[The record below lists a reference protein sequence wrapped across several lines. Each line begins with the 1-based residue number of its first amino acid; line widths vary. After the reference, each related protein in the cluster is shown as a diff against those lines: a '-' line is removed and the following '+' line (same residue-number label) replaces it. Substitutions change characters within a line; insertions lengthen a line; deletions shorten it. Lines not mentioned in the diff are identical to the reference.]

1 MKFRK
6 VKVVLHDERSG
17 KGLELHATPFSL
29 DGGCIEPRSGVFLDA
44 VVHYSGMKVKQSA
57 TITKPYSFDGPQD
70 AEATAKLVVA
80 DFLRCL
86 ASLER
91 SMRVPPEWDHD
102 AEWRIYVQAKASH
115 LYTAAQEK
123 RFPLDI
129 LEVATEFGQFC
140 GLLRFV
146 YLYFC
151 STNAYYA
158 DRLRTV
164 TEQFEN
170 NGSRLFT
177 ATL

>member
-17 KGLELHATPFSL
+17 KVLELHATPFSL
-29 DGGCIEPRSGVFLDA
+29 DGGCIELRSGVFLDA

-115 LYTAAQEK
+115 LYAAAQEK

>member
-6 VKVVLHDERSG
+6 VKVMLHDERSG
-17 KGLELHATPFSL
+17 KVLELHATPFSL
-29 DGGCIEPRSGVFLDA
+29 DGGGIEPRSGVFLDA
-44 VVHYSGMKVKQSA
+44 IVHYAGMKVKQSA
-57 TITKPYSFDGPQD
+57 TITKPYRLEGLQD
-70 AEATAKLVVA
+70 AEATAKLVIA
-80 DFLRCL
+80 DFLHCL

-91 SMRVPPEWDHD
+91 SMRIPPEWDQD
-102 AEWRIYVQAKASH
+102 AEWRIYVQAKAFH

-129 LEVATEFGQFC
+129 LEVAAEFGQFC
-140 GLLRFV
+140 ELLRLV

-151 STNAYYA
+151 STNVYYA

-164 TEQFEN
+164 TEQFEK

>member
-17 KGLELHATPFSL
+17 KVLELHATPFSL

-44 VVHYSGMKVKQSA
+44 IVHYAGMKFKQSA

-70 AEATAKLVVA
+70 AEATAKLVIA

-123 RFPLDI
+123 RFPLDV
-129 LEVATEFGQFC
+129 LEVAAEFGQFC
-140 GLLRFV
+140 GLCRFV

-158 DRLRTV
+158 DRLRTAI
-164 TEQFEN
+164 EQFEN
-170 NGSRLFT
+170 DGSRLFT
-177 ATL
+177 AAL

>member
-17 KGLELHATPFSL
+17 KVLELHATPFSL

-44 VVHYSGMKVKQSA
+44 IVHYAGMKFKQSA

-70 AEATAKLVVA
+70 AEVTAKLVIA

-123 RFPLDI
+123 RFPPDI

-158 DRLRTV
+158 DRLRTAI
-164 TEQFEN
+164 EQFEN
-170 NGSRLFT
+170 DGSRLFT
-177 ATL
+177 AAL